1 MIRALLGL
9 GSLVVLTACDPAVV
23 EMAFDEDGDGLL
35 STEEAE
41 IGTDPNEADSDGDGV
56 DDGSELT
63 AGTDPL
69 DGEHFPYDGGWAI
82 ARCDEDPVGTGKSV
96 GDTVDDFSLV
106 DQNDQRVKL
115 YDFCEYA
122 VLVTVGAFW

>member
-1 MIRALLGL
+1 MMRALIGL
-9 GSLVVLTACDPAVV
+9 GAVVSLTACDPAVV

-41 IGTDPNEADSDGDGV
+41 LGTDPNEADSDGDGV
-56 DDGSELT
+56 DDGAELG

-69 DGEHFPYDGGWAI
+69 DGEHFPYDGGWGI
-82 ARCDEDPVGTGKSV
+82 ARCDADPEGTGKNV
-96 GDTVDDFSLV
+96 GDIVDDFSLE
-106 DQNDQRVKL
+106 DQFGQKVKL
-115 YDFCEYA
+115 YDFCQYA